1 MALNAVSGTWVHRS
15 ELEDSCNWVTF
26 VHRRRLLVVLHN
38 DVSISSIS
46 MFFILVITFFIC
58 FRIVTDN
65 VDFTVHA
72 RHQTKAS
79 QNKSLHW
86 THAFAVK
93 NRVNPDSTLNY
104 DKPQMQVTELEMR
117 NILPSE
123 TDQKEVCC
131 DLVLLVY
138 RKIVEFMPCYAPF
151 KSGVQH
157 HILHSHTKEMSKKS
171 DQVMLEL

>member
-1 MALNAVSGTWVHRS
+1 
-15 ELEDSCNWVTF
+15 
-26 VHRRRLLVVLHN
+26 
-38 DVSISSIS
+38 

-58 FRIVTDN
+58 FRIVADN

-123 TDQKEVCC
+123 NDQKEVCC
-131 DLVLLVY
+131 DLVPLVY
-138 RKIVEFMPCYAPF
+138 RKLLNLCPVMLLSSLVYSTIFCI
-151 KSGVQH
+151 
-157 HILHSHTKEMSKKS
+157 HILRKCQKN
-171 DQVMLEL
+171 QIR

>member
-1 MALNAVSGTWVHRS
+1 MIR
-15 ELEDSCNWVTF
+15 
-26 VHRRRLLVVLHN
+26 VLTT
-38 DVSISSIS
+38 SIS
-46 MFFILVITFFIC
+46 MSFRLVITIFVY
-58 FRIVTDN
+58 FRIVADN

-86 THAFAVK
+86 THVFAVK
-93 NRVNPDSTLNY
+93 NRLNPDSSLHY
-104 DKPQMQVTELEMR
+104 DKPQMQVTDLEMC

-131 DLVLLVY
+131 DLVPLVY

-157 HILHSHTKEMSKKS
+157 HILHSHTKEMSKKIRS
-171 DQVMLEL
+171 GIVRIIEFFSTF

>member
-1 MALNAVSGTWVHRS
+1 MSFR
-15 ELEDSCNWVTF
+15 
-26 VHRRRLLVVLHN
+26 
-38 DVSISSIS
+38 
-46 MFFILVITFFIC
+46 LVITIFVYI
-58 FRIVTDN
+58 FRIVADN

-93 NRVNPDSTLNY
+93 NRVNPDSMLNY
-104 DKPQMQVTELEMR
+104 DKPQMQVTDLEMC

-123 TDQKEVCC
+123 SDQKEVCC
-131 DLVLLVY
+131 DLVPLVY

-171 DQVMLEL
+171 DQVLLEL

>member
-1 MALNAVSGTWVHRS
+1 M
-15 ELEDSCNWVTF
+15 
-26 VHRRRLLVVLHN
+26 
-38 DVSISSIS
+38 I
-46 MFFILVITFFIC
+46 
-58 FRIVTDN
+58 RIVADN

-93 NRVNPDSTLNY
+93 NRVNPDSTLNC
-104 DKPQMQVTELEMR
+104 DKPQMQVTDLEMC

-131 DLVLLVY
+131 DLVPLVY
-138 RKIVEFMPCYAPF
+138 RKIVEFMSCYAPF

>member
-1 MALNAVSGTWVHRS
+1 MIR
-15 ELEDSCNWVTF
+15 
-26 VHRRRLLVVLHN
+26 VLTT
-38 DVSISSIS
+38 SIS
-46 MFFILVITFFIC
+46 MSFRLLITIFVY
-58 FRIVTDN
+58 FRIVADN

-93 NRVNPDSTLNY
+93 NRVNPDSMLNY
-104 DKPQMQVTELEMR
+104 DKPQMQVTDLEMC

-131 DLVLLVY
+131 DLVPLVY

-171 DQVMLEL
+171 DQVLLEL

>member
-1 MALNAVSGTWVHRS
+1 
-15 ELEDSCNWVTF
+15 
-26 VHRRRLLVVLHN
+26 
-38 DVSISSIS
+38 
-46 MFFILVITFFIC
+46 MFFRLVITIFIY
-58 FRIVTDN
+58 FRIVADDI
-65 VDFTVHA
+65 DFTVHA

-93 NRVNPDSTLNY
+93 NRVNPDSMLNY
-104 DKPQMQVTELEMR
+104 DKPQMQVTDLEMC

-131 DLVLLVY
+131 DLVPLVY
-138 RKIVEFMPCYAPF
+138 RKIVDIMPCYAPF

-157 HILHSHTKEMSKKS
+157 HILHSHTKENVKKIRS
-171 DQVMLEL
+171 GIVRIIEFFAAF

>member
-1 MALNAVSGTWVHRS
+1 MIR
-15 ELEDSCNWVTF
+15 
-26 VHRRRLLVVLHN
+26 VLTT
-38 DVSISSIS
+38 SIS
-46 MFFILVITFFIC
+46 MSFRLVITIFVY
-58 FRIVTDN
+58 FRIVADN

-93 NRVNPDSTLNY
+93 NRVNPDSSLHY
-104 DKPQMQVTELEMR
+104 DKPQMQVTDLEMC

-131 DLVLLVY
+131 DLVPLVY
-138 RKIVEFMPCYAPF
+138 RQIVEFMPCYAPF

-171 DQVMLEL
+171 DQVLLEL